1 MTLATSII
9 PIAHRV
15 EHFSYA
21 IRNIVS
27 EAHRVEASGGRVR
40 YLNVGN
46 PPAFGFQPPLHCI
59 EAVERALR
67 DGENGYC
74 ASAGIMPAREA
85 VAEEYTRRGWPVSAN
100 RVLITAGT
108 SEAIDLV
115 LSALVD
121 PGTNV
126 LVPRPTY
133 PLYTAVLAKYG
144 AEPVYYDT
152 DPARGWTP
160 DLDGL
165 EYLVTPATRAMVV
178 IDQNN
183 PTGATYSPAVRLA
196 LIEFAERHGLPI
208 LADEVYGDLGYTGS
222 VPPIGSLAPDA
233 AIVSFSSL
241 SKGYAAPGWRTG
253 WVAAGRSP
261 RLDTLLSAVQK
272 LADGRLCSTTPTQF
286 AIPAA
291 LQGDRRPQQ
300 AMRDALRERAA
311 ITTSMLQAMPGVTC
325 VAPTAAFYAMPKVAL
340 PPGKTDEDYVL
351 ELLRATGILCVYGS
365 GFGMKPADGYLRIV
379 FLAEPQELRQV
390 YAMMAEFTAEYL
402 SGTAAGSRTKPL

>member
-1 MTLATSII
+1 VTLATSII

-15 EHFSYA
+15 DHFSYA

-27 EAHRVEASGGRVR
+27 EALRVEASGRRVR
-40 YLNVGN
+40 YLNIGN
-46 PPAFGFQPPLHCI
+46 PPAFGFQPPPHLI
-59 EAVERALR
+59 EAVERAVR
-67 DGENGYC
+67 NGENGYC
-74 ASAGIMPAREA
+74 PSAGIAPAREA
-85 VAEEYTRRGWPVSAN
+85 VAEEYARRGWPLSPD

-121 PGTNV
+121 PGMNV

-133 PLYTAVLAKYG
+133 SLYTAVLAKYG

-152 DPARGWTP
+152 DPTRGWCP

-165 EYLVTPATRAMVV
+165 DRLVTPATRAIVV
-178 IDQNN
+178 IDPNN
-183 PTGATYSPAVRLA
+183 PTGASYSPAVRMG

-208 LADEVYGDLGYTGS
+208 LADEVYGDLGYSGS

-233 AIVSFSSL
+233 AIVSLSSL

-253 WVAAGRSP
+253 WFAAGRSR
-261 RLDTLLSAVQK
+261 RLDALVAAVQK
-272 LADGRLCSTTPTQF
+272 LADGRLCSTTPTQY

-291 LQGDRRPQQ
+291 LRGDRRPQQ
-300 AMRDALRERAA
+300 AMREALRERAA

-325 VAPTAAFYAMPKVAL
+325 VAPTAAFYAMPKIAL

-351 ELLRATGILCVYGS
+351 ELLRTTGILCVYGS
-365 GFGMKPADGYLRIV
+365 GFGMKPSDGYLRIV
-379 FLAEPQELRQV
+379 YLAAPDELRQV
-390 YAMMAEFTAEYL
+390 YTMMAEFTAEYL
-402 SGTAAGSRTKPL
+402 SGTAVASSMKPR